1 MPRMIYIDKET
12 VKKTTHTNIRR
23 RTMQKRTY
31 RVEPFQ
37 TADAQEVTELI
48 KEVYGDKFPIGMIY
62 DPVELLAAVK
72 EEKFIPFVAR
82 SEDNRIA
89 GFTAIYPLAPY
100 KGVREMGLAV
110 SRPQDRKQGVSGLL
124 FNYGLTVMAKQFG
137 IELMYGEAVCNHTYT
152 QQAIPKLKVPV
163 VETGLAIDL
172 MPAEAYEKEK
182 SAAGRVSAVCIFGV
196 IARKPHSVYIPAVYD
211 KSLSFIYESIED
223 KRTLLPSTDK
233 LPAGTK
239 TKVSIQTVGYSSV
252 GRIIVDEAGDD
263 FDLVFGRQEE
273 ELMKS
278 GHTVIQVWLKTASPS
293 VGDAV
298 DRLRKKGYF
307 LGGVLLRWFDEDGLL
322 MQKITGLPNWE
333 GIHIHSERM
342 KKVMDFVKQD
352 WLETKS

>member
-1 MPRMIYIDKET
+1 
-12 VKKTTHTNIRR
+12 
-23 RTMQKRTY
+23 MQKRTY
-31 RVEPFQ
+31 RIEPFQ
-37 TADAQEVTELI
+37 TADAQEATDLI

-82 SEDNRIA
+82 SSDNRIA

-110 SRPQDRKQGVSGLL
+110 ARLQDRNQGISGLL
-124 FNYGLTVMAKQFG
+124 YDYGLTVVAKQFG

-152 QQAIPKLKVPV
+152 QRAIAKLKVPV
-163 VETGLAIDL
+163 VETGLALDI
-172 MPAEAYEKEK
+172 MPAEAYEKEQ
-182 SAAGRVSAVCIFGV
+182 SASGRVSAVCIFGV
-196 IARKPHSVYIPAVYD
+196 LARKPHSVYIPAVYN
-211 KSLSFIYESIED
+211 KSLPFIYENIED
-223 KRTLLPSTDK
+223 KRTLLPSTDT
-233 LPAGTK
+233 LPAGKK
-239 TKVSIQTVGYSSV
+239 TEVSVQTVGHS
-252 GRIIVDEAGDD
+252 GMWRLIVHEAGAD
-263 FDLVFGRQEE
+263 FDRVFGRQEE

-278 GHTVIQVWLKTASPS
+278 GHTVLQAWLKLASPS

-352 WLETKS
+352 WLETNS